1 MYMLGRLPVDASI
14 SWSVVVPHFLDLSF
28 QVWNSRKFC
37 DQFLGQ
43 VTLDA
48 DPSDCRDLKSLYLR
62 KKGGPTAK
70 VKQGHISFKVIS
82 SDDLTEL

>member
-1 MYMLGRLPVDASI
+1 MSQTVAHLHS
-14 SWSVVVPHFLDLSF
+14 FNLSL

-48 DPSDCRDLKSLYLR
+48 DPSDCHDLKSLYLR

-70 VKQGHISFKVIS
+70 VKQGQISLKVIS
-82 SDDLTEL
+82 SNDLTGI

>member
-1 MYMLGRLPVDASI
+1 MSQRVTHLH
-14 SWSVVVPHFLDLSF
+14 SVHLSL
-28 QVWNSRKFC
+28 QVWNKRKFR

-48 DPSDCRDLKSLYLR
+48 DPSDCRELKSLYLR